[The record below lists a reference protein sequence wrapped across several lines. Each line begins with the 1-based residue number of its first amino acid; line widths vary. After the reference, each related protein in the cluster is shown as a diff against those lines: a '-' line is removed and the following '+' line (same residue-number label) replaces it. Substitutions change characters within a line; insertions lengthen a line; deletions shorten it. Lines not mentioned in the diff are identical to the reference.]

1 MLATASTTYAGVKVA
16 AKTTTVA
23 KRANVITRAGQYDD
37 ELLQTAVRASSSSSS
52 SRVAVDGERG
62 DIHPSVHARPGD
74 RGVCG

>member
-37 ELLQTAVRASSSSSS
+37 ELLQTAVRASFAKASSSSSS
-52 SRVAVDGERG
+52 SRRG
-62 DIHPSVHARPGD
+62 R
-74 RGVCG
+74 